1 MPTRLIIEAD
11 GGSRGNPGPA
21 AYGALVRSAGTGEV
35 LAEVA
40 EPIGVT
46 TNNVAE
52 YRGLIAGLHA
62 ARGIDPAAQVEVRL
76 DSRLIVEQM
85 SGRWKIK
92 NSNLLALSREAV
104 RAFPVD
110 QVTYTWVPRTE
121 NVHADRLVNQVLDG
135 EPLPR
140 LEETEPTAPANR
152 LVAWSSELGTP
163 TRLLVIRHGRTAMTT
178 ARQFS
183 GGGVSGPPLDEVG
196 RGQAANAAGMVA
208 GAEAVVV
215 VTSPMLR
222 AQQTAEV
229 VAAWLGVA
237 MHVDDQWREC
247 DFGVWDGLTLT
258 EVAQRYPDEL
268 TAWHESTAVAPPGGE
283 SLDQM
288 TLRVSRARE
297 RLAARYP
304 GQSVVVVTH
313 SMPVRALV
321 RLALDA
327 PPSAMFRLLPAPGSL
342 TEIEL
347 YVDGTIA
354 VSGFGRRAE

>member
-1 MPTRLIIEAD
+1 MPTQLIIEAD

-52 YRGLIAGLHA
+52 YRGLIAGLLA
-62 ARGIDPAAQVEVRL
+62 ARGIDPAARVEVRL

-92 NSNLLALSREAV
+92 NADLQALSREAKRV
-104 RAFPVD
+104 FPAD
-110 QVTYTWVPRTE
+110 QVTYAWVPRAE
-121 NVHADRLVNQVLDG
+121 NVYADRLVNQALDG

-140 LEETEPTAPANR
+140 LEETEPTALVNR
-152 LVAWSSELGTP
+152 LVAWSTDLGTP
-163 TRLLVIRHGRTAMTT
+163 TRLLVVRHGRTAMTT

-196 RGQAANAAGMVA
+196 RVQAANTAGLVA
-208 GAEAVVV
+208 GAEAVAVIA
-215 VTSPMLR
+215 SPMLR

-229 VAAWLGVA
+229 VAARLGVA
-237 MHVDDQWREC
+237 VHVDDQWREC

-258 EVAQRYPDEL
+258 EAALQYPDEL
-268 TAWHESTAVAPPGGE
+268 TAWHESTAVAPPSGE

-288 TLRVSRARE
+288 TLRVSRARD
-297 RLAARYP
+297 RLAAQYP
-304 GQSVVVVTH
+304 GQNVVVVTH

-321 RLALDA
+321 RLVLDA

-347 YVDGTIA
+347 YADGTTA
-354 VSGFGRRAE
+354 VSGFGRRVE